1 MSWSGLGLMGLL
13 GLRHGFDP
21 DHIAVIDGL
30 GLRFEGQRPR
40 LSPWVGTLFS
50 LGHGGLVTL
59 IAVAVSLLSRD
70 RSCRLRWKSWVRGCR
85 WRCCSWA
92 RSIS

>member
-1 MSWSGLGLMGLL
+1 MASTELLSWSGLGLMGLL

-40 LSPWVGTLFS
+40 LS
-50 LGHGGLVTL
+50 LGGHALPSVT
-59 IAVAVSLLSRD
+59 ADWSR
-70 RSCRLRWKSWVRGCR
+70 SLRWP
-85 WRCCSWA
+85 
-92 RSIS
+92 